1 MNRAL
6 RTALKMWDT
15 VPEAMGELVP
25 EAMEK
30 LVPCPMCHGNGYMHD
45 EDGPADCRHC
55 NSQGEVAP
63 DRATYRAVSNGD

>member
-15 VPEAMGELVP
+15 VPEAMGERTMG
-25 EAMEK
+25 E

>member
-15 VPEAMGELVP
+15 VPAAMGERT
-25 EAMEK
+25 MEE
-30 LVPCPMCHGNGYMHD
+30 LVPCPMCRGNGYVYD